1 MNEPWHFYAMV
12 AFYSIAGLSHF
23 IKPKWYIG
31 IIPKFLPSPK
41 NLVLGSGIIEILLA
55 IGLLFK
61 ETREISLIGIILML
75 ALFLVV
81 HVNMLNDE
89 KARSKFPKWLLII
102 RIPLQF
108 VLMYWAYSYL

>member
-1 MNEPWHFYAMV
+1 MNEPWHFYAMS
-12 AFYSIAGLSHF
+12 AFYIIAGITHF
-23 IKPKWYIG
+23 IKPKWYVG
-31 IIPKFLPSPK
+31 VIPKFLPSRK
-41 NLVLGSGIIEILLA
+41 TLVLGSGVIEILLGV
-55 IGLLFK
+55 GLLFD

-81 HVNMLNDE
+81 HVHMLNDE
-89 KARSKFPKWLLII
+89 KILSKFPKWLLIV